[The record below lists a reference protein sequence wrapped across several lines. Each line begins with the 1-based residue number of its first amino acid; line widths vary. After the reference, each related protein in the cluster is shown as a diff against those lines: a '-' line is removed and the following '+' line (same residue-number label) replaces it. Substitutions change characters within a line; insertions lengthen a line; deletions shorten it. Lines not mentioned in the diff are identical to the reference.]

1 LFRAK
6 TVPDTVR
13 VCLQLA
19 ADQYGF
25 FPRRSPADYV
35 RKGTSKD
42 YWAGW
47 AWQELD
53 LLIRKHRSN
62 IERRCKKKQGYGMH
76 MHIVTIYPSPPRA
89 TASAGAATLG
99 AAAAINRGGS
109 TTVTAAATVA
119 REVTSAR
126 TRVTAMIDIV
136 IRRRGTEFVTWW
148 TAADL
153 DSGYRVQQFWQEL
166 EDLKPL

>member
-1 LFRAK
+1 MGYTK
-6 TVPDTVR
+6 T
-13 VCLQLA
+13 
-19 ADQYGF
+19 
-25 FPRRSPADYV
+25 
-35 RKGTSKD
+35 
-42 YWAGW
+42 W
-47 AWQELD
+47 
-53 LLIRKHRSN
+53 
-62 IERRCKKKQGYGMH
+62 YGMH

-99 AAAAINRGGS
+99 AAAAAISRGGS

-119 REVTSAR
+119 REVTSTR
-126 TRVTAMIDIV
+126 TRVAVMISILCDTQAEN
-136 IRRRGTEFVTWW
+136 GAVTWW